1 MNAVLN
7 ITAKIQ
13 SLEAA
18 TQTVASWKAVGNQV
32 VFTNGCFD
40 LLHYGHIQYLADARA
55 LGQRLVVGLNSSASV
70 SALKGPHRPIN
81 DEKTRATVMAAL
93 QMVDLVIIFGED
105 TPILLVE
112 ALTPDFLVKGGD
124 WQPHQIAG
132 NEWVLA
138 HGGQVRSLPF
148 AEGYSTTNIEGKIIR
163 DYLSRREEG

>member
-70 SALKGPHRPIN
+70 SALTVYDMLKAA
-81 DEKTRATVMAAL
+81 EKSMCIT
-93 QMVDLVIIFGED
+93 DLH
-105 TPILLVE
+105 
-112 ALTPDFLVKGGD
+112 LTLKDGGKSGRYE
-124 WQPHQIAG
+124 P
-132 NEWVLA
+132 
-138 HGGQVRSLPF
+138 
-148 AEGYSTTNIEGKIIR
+148 K
-163 DYLSRREEG
+163 